1 MATRITLTAKQL
13 ETEGGKA
20 LLDYLWWLAEDGY
33 VSDEEINH
41 MSGWLAQASHI
52 PDVTGI
58 HYLKELVDAV
68 LLDGF
73 IEEGERAEIHRA
85 ILRIL
90 PKDYRA
96 AAKQQKDNLDA
107 AYKAREDLQG
117 RKTEALATEKQIS
130 YLISLGGQPYEG
142 MTKREAS
149 EAITSLTDRDGPTVR
164 QKMVLRFWNRLD
176 MLSCSVD
183 EVSYWMD
190 DFYRQDE
197 RHLDAWELW
206 KYENGDRGGRSIDQI
221 DTVPIGA
228 GFEYLQK
235 VSSGNSITNAVS
247 KVTSFAGKAIK
258 MILYGFFG
266 FVVLIIGILILL
278 AIFD

>member
-1 MATRITLTAKQL
+1 MATRITLTDKQL
-13 ETEGGKA
+13 ETEGVKA

-52 PDVTGI
+52 PGVTGI

-107 AYKAREDLQG
+107 AYKAREDLQR

>member
-52 PDVTGI
+52 PGVTGI

-107 AYKAREDLQG
+107 AYKAREDLQR

-130 YLISLGGQPYEG
+130 I
-142 MTKREAS
+142 
-149 EAITSLTDRDGPTVR
+149 
-164 QKMVLRFWNRLD
+164 
-176 MLSCSVD
+176 
-183 EVSYWMD
+183 
-190 DFYRQDE
+190 
-197 RHLDAWELW
+197 
-206 KYENGDRGGRSIDQI
+206 
-221 DTVPIGA
+221 
-228 GFEYLQK
+228 
-235 VSSGNSITNAVS
+235 
-247 KVTSFAGKAIK
+247 
-258 MILYGFFG
+258 
-266 FVVLIIGILILL
+266 
-278 AIFD
+278 

>member
-1 MATRITLTAKQL
+1 MVTRITLTAKQL

-68 LLDGF
+68 LLDGI

-96 AAKQQKDNLDA
+96 AAKQQKENLDA
-107 AYKAREDLQG
+107 AYKARQDLQR

-176 MLSCSVD
+176 MLSCSID
-183 EVSYWMD
+183 EVSSWMD

-247 KVTSFAGKAIK
+247 KVTSFAGKTIK

-266 FVVLIIGILILL
+266 FVALMIGILILL

>member
-1 MATRITLTAKQL
+1 MTTRITLTAKQL

-33 VSDEEINH
+33 VSDEEIHH

-68 LLDGF
+68 LLDGI

-96 AAKQQKDNLDA
+96 AAKQQKENLDA
-107 AYKAREDLQG
+107 AHKAREDLQR

-176 MLSCSVD
+176 MLSWSVD
-183 EVSYWMD
+183 EVSSWMD

-266 FVVLIIGILILL
+266 FVALIIGILILL